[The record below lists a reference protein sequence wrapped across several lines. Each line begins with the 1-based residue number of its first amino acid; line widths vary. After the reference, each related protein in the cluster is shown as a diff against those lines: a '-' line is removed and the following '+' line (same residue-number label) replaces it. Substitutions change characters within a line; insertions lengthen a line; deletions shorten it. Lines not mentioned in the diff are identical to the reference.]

1 MKLIKKKP
9 ERKLRLIKK
18 EADSWFSLYIRLKNS
33 DWRGYT
39 TCYTCGHVSH
49 YKKGMQCGHFASR
62 RFLNTRFDEE
72 NVRVQCLTKD
82 SKLKIV
88 NGAQKSIDK
97 ISVGDKIEAFDE
109 KTFKKTGAI
118 VKSTKSF
125 IPNKL
130 YLIEMEDGSSFFSTG
145 DHRVVAG
152 GRWRSIDSML
162 HSCIECDILEI

>member
-1 MKLIKKKP
+1 MAKKIKKKP

-72 NVRVQCLTKD
+72 NVRVQCMACNMFKKGNMNVYAE
-82 SKLKIV
+82 KLIEE
-88 NGAQKSIDK
+88 NGADFIAEINKKADIPSKADR
-97 ISVGDKIEAFDE
+97 AWWLE
-109 KTFKKTGAI
+109 KLDYYKKK
-118 VKSTKSF
+118 VKTLDNYK
-125 IPNKL
+125 
-130 YLIEMEDGSSFFSTG
+130 
-145 DHRVVAG
+145 V
-152 GRWRSIDSML
+152 
-162 HSCIECDILEI
+162 